1 MLSESEANEGQ
12 LHIFDFLNISEEIS
26 EKQGAVTLSLRLI
39 DIENK

>member
-26 EKQGAVTLSLRLI
+26 EKQGARSLFSYI
-39 DIENK
+39 FKISKM